1 LILITDEVME
11 QVGDDLLKWIY
22 ELRSLVTI
30 LKRRIISQMP
40 DMVCSK
46 PGQSANNAS
55 DISHSLDKLMSDYDQ
70 YPAIYRNLHNVQPEQ
85 EKKINILMDTSNMTS
100 HQLIEQEI
108 KDRGFNWE
116 MNEVMELA
124 QFLSEKD
131 LFAMIQLYY
140 NQQEQW
146 IKIVQSITENSDLN
160 VAIKRIDDDLLKC
173 IYKFRLLI
181 TVWKR
186 KLILESSD
194 IKLSTST
201 STNGVNQK
209 DLKMSTLLRDLMD
222 LMIKFIVTQYLIM
235 SIKLKGLPT

>member
-1 LILITDEVME
+1 ME